1 MSRSSPRRTASITST
16 CSQASSPAPRARS
29 ISRVDIGSIVR
40 LAQLG
45 DYVVAFAIRAV
56 CELGVADHFGGGS
69 RSVEQLAASVGAHP
83 GALYRLLRTLAFKG
97 LFSETGPGWYELT
110 PMGHL
115 LRSDHPLSMRAALP
129 LLAPDLD
136 AWAHL
141 DHSIRTGGAA
151 FEHVS
156 GMSYYRY
163 LRTHPLM
170 SRRVDSSIESVNRV
184 VTRTLVRA
192 CDWSRYG
199 TLADIGGGNG
209 SFLAGVLARH
219 RDLHAILFDLP
230 HVTEH
235 AGEVLREAG
244 VAERCEIIAGDYFAG
259 VPQADAYVLK
269 TVLHDWD
276 DSRAIAILRNIV
288 AVMPKDGRV
297 LLLEALLSP
306 DNAFDVGKLM
316 DINSLVLA
324 GGPDRRVEDY
334 ESLLQSAGLE
344 LLEVRRTS
352 HALSI
357 LIAARMRGS
366 ASPDPR

>member
-1 MSRSSPRRTASITST
+1 M
-16 CSQASSPAPRARS
+16 
-29 ISRVDIGSIVR
+29 SRVDIGSIVR

-45 DYVVAFAIRAV
+45 DYVVPFAIRAV

-69 RSVEQLAASVGAHP
+69 RSVQQLAASVGAHP
-83 GALYRLLRTLAFKG
+83 ETLFRVLRALTFKG
-97 LFSETGPGWYELT
+97 LFAETRPGWYELT
-110 PMGHL
+110 SLGDL
-115 LRSDHPLSMRAALP
+115 LRSDHPFSMRAALP
-129 LLAPDLD
+129 LLAADLD

-141 DHSIRTGGAA
+141 DHSVRTGGAA
-151 FEHVS
+151 FEHVY

-163 LRTHPLM
+163 LRDHPLT
-170 SRRVDSSIESVNRV
+170 SRRVDASLESLNRV
-184 VTRTLVRA
+184 VTRTLVGA
-192 CDWSRYG
+192 CDWSRYA

-219 RDLHAILFDLP
+219 PDLYAILFDLP
-230 HVTEH
+230 HVAEH
-235 AGEVLREAG
+235 AGEVLRAAG
-244 VAERCEIIAGDYFAG
+244 VAERCQIVAGDYFAG
-259 VPQADAYVLK
+259 VPRADAYVLK

-276 DSRAIAILRNIV
+276 DSRAVAILRNIA
-288 AVMPKDGRV
+288 AVMPENGHV

-306 DNAFDVGKLM
+306 DNTFDLGKLM

-324 GGPDRRVEDY
+324 GGPDRRAEDY

-357 LIAARMRGS
+357 IVGGRIRGS
-366 ASPDPR
+366 ASPDAP